1 MGALAD
7 AFLFLSDSRQSGN
20 SCRFDRRWH
29 GVVVVDPRLETGE
42 QDSTAPGLCQ
52 EPLRFIL

>member
-1 MGALAD
+1 MGSLSG
-7 AFLFLSDSRQSGN
+7 AFLFFSDSRQGGN

-42 QDSTAPGLCQ
+42 QDSIAPGLCQ
-52 EPLRFIL
+52 EPLLFIL